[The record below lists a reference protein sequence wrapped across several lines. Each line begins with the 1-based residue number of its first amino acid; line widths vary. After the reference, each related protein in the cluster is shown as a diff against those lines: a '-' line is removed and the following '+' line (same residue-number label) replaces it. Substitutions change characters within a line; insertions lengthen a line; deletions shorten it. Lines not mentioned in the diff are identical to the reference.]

1 MKKYIFLTIFF
12 LISNHNFACELNF
25 NNNINGDAVKTWL
38 GNNSEF
44 SKAYNTGK
52 CALDAALS
60 KLPVSQRKVI
70 ANLIAKS
77 YNFIEIENDKE
88 ELLTYNY

>member
-1 MKKYIFLTIFF
+1 MKKYFFLTIFF
-12 LISNHNFACELNF
+12 LISNHIFACESSF
-25 NNNINGDAVKTWL
+25 NNNINDAMKTWL
-38 GNNSEF
+38 GDNSEF
-44 SKAYNTGK
+44 SKAYKTGK
-52 CALDAALS
+52 CALDTALN

-77 YNFIEIENDKE
+77 YNFIEIESNKK

>member
-1 MKKYIFLTIFF
+1 MKKIFFLTIFF
-12 LISNHNFACELNF
+12 LISNHIFACESNSD
-25 NNNINGDAVKTWL
+25 NNINDSMKIWL

-44 SKAYNTGK
+44 SKAYKTGK
-52 CALDAALS
+52 CALDAALN
-60 KLPVSQRKVI
+60 KLPISQRKII

-77 YNFIEIENDKE
+77 YNFVEIENNKE

>member
-1 MKKYIFLTIFF
+1 MKKYFVIIFF
-12 LISNHNFACELNF
+12 LISNYAITCDSVFYDNKNDT
-25 NNNINGDAVKTWL
+25 INAWL

-44 SKAYNTGK
+44 SKAYQTGK
-52 CALDAALS
+52 CALDVALG
-60 KLPVSQRKVI
+60 KLSTSQKRVI

-77 YNFIEIENDKE
+77 YNSIEIKKNNK

>member
-1 MKKYIFLTIFF
+1 MKKYFFFFFFF
-12 LISNHNFACELNF
+12 LISNHTFSCELKF
-25 NNNINGDAVKTWL
+25 NDNINNKISIWL

-44 SKAYNTGK
+44 SKAYKTGK
-52 CALDAALS
+52 CALDAALN

-77 YNFIEIENDKE
+77 YNFIEIENNKE

>member
-1 MKKYIFLTIFF
+1 MKKYYFLTIFF
-12 LISNHNFACELNF
+12 LISNHIFACESSL
-25 NNNINGDAVKTWL
+25 NNNVNDAMGTWL

-44 SKAYNTGK
+44 SKAYKTGK
-52 CALDAALS
+52 CALDVALN
-60 KLPVSQRKVI
+60 KLPISQRKII

-77 YNFIEIENDKE
+77 YNFVEIENNKD

>member
-1 MKKYIFLTIFF
+1 MKKYFFLTIFF
-12 LISNHNFACELNF
+12 LTSNHIFACESNF
-25 NNNINGDAVKTWL
+25 NDAMKTWL
-38 GNNSEF
+38 GDNSEF
-44 SKAYNTGK
+44 SKAYKTGK
-52 CALDAALS
+52 CALDAALN

-77 YNFIEIENDKE
+77 YNFIEIESNKK